1 MLNKIISFSLH
12 NRPVILFFSVLLM
25 IVGIWT
31 ACKMEV
37 DVFPDLNAPTV
48 VVMTEAQGM
57 ASEEVER
64 LVTFPIE
71 TAVNGATDVRRVRS
85 SSTTG
90 FSVVWVEFDWGTDI
104 YRDRQIVSEKLAT
117 IGDALPQGVGQ
128 PTLGP
133 QSSILGEVMFIGLT
147 ADSTSMGDL
156 RTLADW
162 TVRPQLLA
170 TGGVAQVTVMG
181 GDIMEYQI
189 RIHPERMRHYGVTL
203 TQVMDA
209 TRNMNRN
216 ASGGVLYERGNEY
229 IVRGVLTTANTELL
243 GQAVVA
249 TTAKGQPVVL
259 ADVAD
264 VEMGVKSP
272 KMGLASVSGKPAVLL
287 TVTKQPS
294 TSTLE
299 LTGKLDEVVEQ
310 MRSALP
316 KDVKVNTQL
325 YRQQNFIDSSISNIK
340 KSLVEGGI
348 FVVLVLFIFL
358 MNARTTVI
366 SLVTIP
372 LSLLITMLVLH
383 VMGLTINTMS
393 IGGMAIAI
401 GSLVDDA
408 IVDVENVFKRL
419 RQNARLPKE
428 QRQGKLDVIFHAS
441 HEVRMPILNSTLI
454 IVVSFVPLF
463 FLSGLE
469 GRMLAPLGVSFIVS
483 LFASTVVALTLTP
496 VLCSYLLKDGAGS
509 EGSEEGRVKSEEFNS
524 LSLESEEGRVKSEEF
539 NGLSL
544 ENEGGRVKSEEFNGL
559 SLESEEGR
567 GKSEEFNG
575 DSPHGAGSQE
585 PRWVRAMKVRYEQL
599 LMHVLDGPKRVI
611 LIATGVLVVLTLVL
625 FFNLGRSFLPPF
637 NEGSFTINVS
647 TLPGVSFEESDRMG
661 EQAERLLLQ
670 VPEVKDVARKTGR
683 AELDE
688 HALGVN
694 TSEMEVPFELKD
706 RSKEEV
712 MADIRSKLRTLPGV
726 NVEIGQPISHRIDAM
741 LSGTKAG
748 IAIKVF
754 GPDLTTLHSI
764 GLQIQQATRSING
777 VTDLNVEQQVERS
790 QLVIRPR
797 RLLLAS
803 NGITLPQFAA
813 YVNAALGGEV
823 VSQVQDGG
831 KTFDLTVRMADED
844 INSIDHIRNMLI
856 DTADGRQVCLSDVA
870 DIFSSAGPN
879 TISRENAQRKLVV
892 SANAQGRDLRS
903 VVNDM
908 RQSIETN
915 VKLPDG
921 YRIEYGGQFE
931 SEASASRLLLGLS
944 VVSIVVIL
952 LLLYLQFRSW
962 KQSVVVLLNLP
973 LALIGGVL
981 ALVVTGGVVSI
992 PAIIG
997 FISLF
1002 GMATRGGMLLV
1013 DRYNELAR
1021 HGLSRR
1027 EVVLRGSLDRLLP
1040 ILMTALSS
1048 GLALIPLAL
1057 GSSLPGNEIQSPMAQ
1072 VMLGG
1077 LLTSTLLNLIIVPLM
1092 APLKVKETGD

>member
-25 IVGIWT
+25 VVGIWT

-428 QRQGKLDVIFHAS
+428 QRQSKLDVIFHAS

-496 VLCSYLLKDGAGS
+496 VLCSYLLKDGAES
-509 EGSEEGRVKSEEFNS
+509 EEGRVKSGESEEGRVKSEEFNS
-524 LSLESEEGRVKSEEF
+524 LSLE
-539 NGLSL
+539 
-544 ENEGGRVKSEEFNGL
+544 NEG
-559 SLESEEGR
+559 GR

-575 DSPHGAGSQE
+575 DSLHGAGSQE

-599 LMHVLDGPKRVI
+599 LIRVLDGPKRAI

-625 FFNLGRSFLPPF
+625 FFNLGRSFLPSF

-764 GLQIQQATRSING
+764 GLQIQQATRSIDG
-777 VTDLNVEQQVERS
+777 VTDLNVEQQVERP

-908 RQSIETN
+908 RQSIETI

-921 YRIEYGGQFE
+921 YRVEYGGQFE

>member
-12 NRPVILFFSVLLM
+12 NRPVILFFSLLLM
-25 IVGIWT
+25 IVGCWT
-31 ACKMEV
+31 AWKMEV

-48 VVMTEAQGM
+48 VVMTEAKGM
-57 ASEEVER
+57 AAEEVER
-64 LVTFPIE
+64 LVTFPVE

-117 IGDALPQGVGQ
+117 IGSTLPQGVSQ

-147 ADSTSMGDL
+147 ADTTSLGSL

-162 TVRPQLLA
+162 TIRPRLLS

-181 GDIMEYQI
+181 GDLMEYQV
-189 RIHPERMRHYGVTL
+189 RIHPERMRHYGVSL
-203 TQVMDA
+203 GDVLNA
-209 TRNMNRN
+209 TRQMNQN
-216 ASGGVLYERGNEY
+216 ASGGVHYESGNEY
-229 IVRGVLTTANTELL
+229 IVRGVLSTRSAEEMGQALVKTTAT
-243 GQAVVA
+243 GM
-249 TTAKGQPVVL
+249 PVVL

-264 VEMGVKSP
+264 VQMGAKSP
-272 KMGLASVSGKPAVLL
+272 KMGVASVSGKPAVLL
-287 TVTKQPS
+287 TVTKQPN
-294 TSTLE
+294 TSTLD
-299 LTGKLDEVVEQ
+299 LTETLDSAVAGLKG
-310 MRSALP
+310 ALP
-316 KDVKVNTQL
+316 ADVKVNTQL
-325 YRQQNFIDSSISNIK
+325 YRQQDFIDSSISNIK

-358 MNARTTVI
+358 MNGRTTLI

-372 LSLLITMLVLH
+372 ISLLVTLLVLKL
-383 VMGLTINTMS
+383 MGLTVNTMS

-419 RQNARLPKE
+419 RQNARKPLAERLRKRE
-428 QRQGKLDVIFHAS
+428 VIFNAS
-441 HEVRMPILNSTLI
+441 KEVRMPILNSTLI

-483 LFASTVVALTLTP
+483 LFASTLVSLTLTP
-496 VLCSYLLKDGAGS
+496 VLCYYLLKDPSKMAAS
-509 EGSEEGRVKSEEFNS
+509 AQT
-524 LSLESEEGRVKSEEF
+524 LS
-539 NGLSL
+539 
-544 ENEGGRVKSEEFNGL
+544 
-559 SLESEEGR
+559 
-567 GKSEEFNG
+567 
-575 DSPHGAGSQE
+575 HAE
-585 PRWVRAMKVRYEQL
+585 PRWVRALKRHYEQAL
-599 LMHVLDGPKRVI
+599 AWAWGKPSRCI
-611 LIATGVLVVLTLVL
+611 LGATAVLVVLTIGL
-625 FFNLGRSFLPPF
+625 FFTLGRSFLPPF

-647 TLPGVSFEESDRMG
+647 TLPGVSLDESNKIGQRAEE
-661 EQAERLLLQ
+661 LLLQ
-670 VPEVKDVARKTGR
+670 VPEVKAVARKTGR

-694 TSEMEVPFELKD
+694 TSEMEVPFVLDK
-706 RSKEEV
+706 RSKTEV
-712 MADIRSKLRTLPGV
+712 MADIRQRLRALPGV
-726 NVEIGQPISHRIDAM
+726 NIEIGQPISHRIDAM
-741 LSGTKAG
+741 LSGSKAG

-754 GPDLTTLHSI
+754 GADLSQLHSI
-764 GLQIQQATRSING
+764 GLQIQQATKDIEG
-777 VTDLNVEQQVERS
+777 VADLNVEQQIERP

-797 RLLLAS
+797 RTLLARY
-803 NGITLPQFAA
+803 GITLPQFAE
-813 YVNAALGGEV
+813 YVNAAVGGEV
-823 VSQVQDGG
+823 VSQVQEGA
-831 KTFDLTVRMADED
+831 KTFDLTVRVADND
-844 INSIDHIRNMLI
+844 LQSIDHIKSLLI
-856 DTADGRQVCLSDVA
+856 DTNDGRLVPLADVA
-870 DIFSSAGPN
+870 EIVSTAGPN

-892 SANAQGRDLRS
+892 SANADGRDMRS

-908 RQSIETN
+908 RSAIDKE
-915 VKLPDG
+915 VKLPEG
-921 YRIEYGGQFE
+921 YHIEYGGQFE
-931 SEASASRLLLGLS
+931 SEASASRMLLGLS
-944 VVSIVVIL
+944 VVSVIVIL
-952 LLLYLQFRSW
+952 LLLFLQFRSW
-962 KQSVVVLLNLP
+962 HQAVIVLLNLP

-981 ALVVTGGVVSI
+981 ALVFTGGVVSI

-1013 DRYNELAR
+1013 DRYNELAKR
-1021 HGLSRR
+1021 GLSRN
-1027 EVVLRGSLDRLLP
+1027 EVVMRGSLDRLLP

-1057 GSSLPGNEIQSPMAQ
+1057 GSDLPGNEIQSPMAQ

-1077 LLTSTLLNLIIVPLM
+1077 LLTSTLLNLFIVPIM
-1092 APLKVKETGD
+1092 APIKTVKTKK

>member
-25 IVGIWT
+25 VVGIWT

-189 RIHPERMRHYGVTL
+189 RVHPERMRYYGVTL

-419 RQNARLPKE
+419 RQNARLPRE
-428 QRQGKLDVIFHAS
+428 QRQSKLDVIFHAS

-509 EGSEEGRVKSEEFNS
+509 EEERV
-524 LSLESEEGRVKSEEF
+524 
-539 NGLSL
+539 
-544 ENEGGRVKSEEFNGL
+544 
-559 SLESEEGR
+559 
-567 GKSEEFNG
+567 KSEEFNG
-575 DSPHGAGSQE
+575 DSPHVSGSQE

-599 LMHVLDGPKRVI
+599 LMRVLDGPKRAI

-647 TLPGVSFEESDRMG
+647 TLPGVSFEESDRIG

-694 TSEMEVPFELKD
+694 TSEMEVPFELRD

-764 GLQIQQATRSING
+764 GLQIQQATHSIDG
-777 VTDLNVEQQVERS
+777 VTDLNVEQQVERP

-908 RQSIETN
+908 RQAIETN

-973 LALIGGVL
+973 LALIGGVF

-1027 EVVLRGSLDRLLP
+1027 EVVVRGSLDRLLP

>member
-25 IVGIWT
+25 VVGIWT

-229 IVRGVLTTANTELL
+229 IVRGVLTTADTELL

-428 QRQGKLDVIFHAS
+428 QRQSKLDVIFHAS

-496 VLCSYLLKDGAGS
+496 VLCSYLLKDGG
-509 EGSEEGRVKSEEFNS
+509 ESEEGRVKSEEFNS
-524 LSLESEEGRVKSEEF
+524 LSLENEGGRGKSEEF
-539 NGLSL
+539 NS
-544 ENEGGRVKSEEFNGL
+544 L

-599 LMHVLDGPKRVI
+599 LMRVLDGPKRAI

-625 FFNLGRSFLPPF
+625 FFNLGRSFLPSF

-764 GLQIQQATRSING
+764 GLQIQQATRSIDG
-777 VTDLNVEQQVERS
+777 VTDLNVEQQVERP

-921 YRIEYGGQFE
+921 YRVEYGGQFE

>member
-25 IVGIWT
+25 VVGIWT

-229 IVRGVLTTANTELL
+229 IVRGVLSTADTELL

-428 QRQGKLDVIFHAS
+428 QRQSKLDVIFHAS

-496 VLCSYLLKDGAGS
+496 VLCSYLLKDGGES
-509 EGSEEGRVKSEEFNS
+509 EEGRGKSGESEEGRVKSEEFNS
-524 LSLESEEGRVKSEEF
+524 LSLE
-539 NGLSL
+539 
-544 ENEGGRVKSEEFNGL
+544 NEG
-559 SLESEEGR
+559 GR

-575 DSPHGAGSQE
+575 DSLHGAGSQE

-599 LMHVLDGPKRVI
+599 LIRVLDGPKRAI

-625 FFNLGRSFLPPF
+625 FFNLGRSFLPSF

-764 GLQIQQATRSING
+764 GLQIQQATRSIDG
-777 VTDLNVEQQVERS
+777 VTDLNVEQQVERP

-903 VVNDM
+903 VVNEM

-921 YRIEYGGQFE
+921 YRVEYGGQFE

>member
-12 NRPVILFFSVLLM
+12 NRPVILFFSVLLI
-25 IVGIWT
+25 IVGMWT
-31 ACKMEV
+31 ASKMEV

-90 FSVVWVEFDWGTDI
+90 FSVVWVEFEWGTDI

-117 IGDALPQGVGQ
+117 IGDALPSGVGQ

-147 ADSTSMGDL
+147 ADSTSLGDL

-162 TVRPQLLA
+162 TIRPQLLS

-181 GDIMEYQI
+181 GDLMEYQI
-189 RIHPERMRHYGVTL
+189 RLHPERMRHYGVTL

-229 IVRGVLTTANTELL
+229 IVRGMLSTSSTQQM
-243 GQAVVA
+243 GQAVVG
-249 TTAKGQPVVL
+249 TTPKGQPIVL
-259 ADVAD
+259 SDIADVQ
-264 VEMGVKSP
+264 MGPKSP

-299 LTGKLDEVVEQ
+299 LTEKLDAVVAQ
-310 MRSALP
+310 MQASLP
-316 KDVKVNTQL
+316 KDIKVNTQL

-340 KSLVEGGI
+340 KSLIEGGI

-358 MNARTTVI
+358 MNARTTII

-383 VMGLTINTMS
+383 AMGLTINTMS

-419 RQNARLPKE
+419 RKNALLPKE
-428 QRQGKLDVIFHAS
+428 QRQSKIDVIFHAS

-454 IVVSFVPLF
+454 IVVSFIPLF

-469 GRMLAPLGVSFIVS
+469 GRMLAPLGISFIVS
-483 LFASTVVALTLTP
+483 LFASTLVALTLTP
-496 VLCSYLLKDGAGS
+496 VLCAYLLTDPQQDGQHART
-509 EGSEEGRVKSEEFNS
+509 E
-524 LSLESEEGRVKSEEF
+524 
-539 NGLSL
+539 
-544 ENEGGRVKSEEFNGL
+544 
-559 SLESEEGR
+559 
-567 GKSEEFNG
+567 
-575 DSPHGAGSQE
+575 E
-585 PRWVRAMKVRYEQL
+585 PRWVRAMKMRYEQL
-599 LMHVLDGPKRVI
+599 LIKVLDGPKRAI
-611 LIATGVLVVLTLVL
+611 LIGTGAVVALTLVL
-625 FFNLGRSFLPPF
+625 FFSLGRSFLPPF

-647 TLPGVSFEESDRMG
+647 TLPGVSFEESDRIG
-661 EQAERLLLQ
+661 EQAENLLLQ

-694 TSEMEVPFELKD
+694 TSEMEVPFALKD
-706 RSKEEV
+706 RSKDEV
-712 MADIRSKLRTLPGV
+712 MADIRAKLRTLPGV

-754 GPDLTTLHSI
+754 GPDLTTLHSL
-764 GLQIQQATRSING
+764 GMQIQQATHDIEG
-777 VTDLNVEQQVERS
+777 VTDLNVEQQVERP
-790 QLVIRPR
+790 QLIIRPR
-797 RLLLAS
+797 RTLLAS
-803 NGITLPQFAA
+803 YGITLPQFAEC
-813 YVNAALGGEV
+813 VNVALGGEV

-844 INSIDHIRNMLI
+844 INSIDHIRDMLI
-856 DTADGRQVCLSDVA
+856 DTGDGRQVAFSDMA
-870 DIFSSAGPN
+870 DIESSAGPN

-892 SANAQGRDLRS
+892 SANAQGRDMRS

-908 RQSIETN
+908 RQAIETK
-915 VKLPDG
+915 VKMPDG
-921 YRIEYGGQFE
+921 YRVEYGGQFE
-931 SEASASRLLLGLS
+931 SEAAASRLLLGLS
-944 VVSIVVIL
+944 VVSIIVIL

-973 LALIGGVL
+973 LALIGGVM
-981 ALVVTGGVVSI
+981 ALVVTGGVISI

-1013 DRYNELAR
+1013 DRYNELSS
-1021 HGLSRR
+1021 HGLSHR
-1027 EVVLRGSLDRLLP
+1027 EVVVRGSLDRLLP

-1057 GSSLPGNEIQSPMAQ
+1057 GSHLPGNEIQSPMAQ

-1077 LLTSTLLNLIIVPLM
+1077 LLTSTLLNLVIVPLM
-1092 APLKVKETGD
+1092 APMKVQKENNVTV

>member
-12 NRPVILFFSVLLM
+12 NRPVILFFSLLLM
-25 IVGIWT
+25 IVGCWT
-31 ACKMEV
+31 AWKMEV

-48 VVMTEAQGM
+48 VVMTEAKGM
-57 ASEEVER
+57 AAEEVER
-64 LVTFPIE
+64 LVTFPVE

-117 IGDALPQGVGQ
+117 IGSTLPQGVSQ

-147 ADSTSMGDL
+147 ADTTSLGSL

-162 TVRPQLLA
+162 TIRPRLLS

-181 GDIMEYQI
+181 GDLMEYQV
-189 RIHPERMRHYGVTL
+189 RIHPERMRHYGVSL
-203 TQVMDA
+203 GDVLNA
-209 TRNMNRN
+209 TRQMNQN
-216 ASGGVLYERGNEY
+216 ASGGVHYESGNEY
-229 IVRGVLTTANTELL
+229 IVRGVLSTRSAEEMGQALVKTTAT
-243 GQAVVA
+243 GM
-249 TTAKGQPVVL
+249 PVVL

-264 VEMGVKSP
+264 VQMGAKSTKMGV
-272 KMGLASVSGKPAVLL
+272 ASVSGKPAVLL
-287 TVTKQPS
+287 TVTKQPN
-294 TSTLE
+294 TSTLD
-299 LTGKLDEVVEQ
+299 LTEALDSAVAGLKG
-310 MRSALP
+310 ALP
-316 KDVKVNTQL
+316 ADVKVNTQL
-325 YRQQNFIDSSISNIK
+325 YRQQDFIDSSISNIK

-358 MNARTTVI
+358 MNGRTTLI

-372 LSLLITMLVLH
+372 ISLLVTLLVLKL
-383 VMGLTINTMS
+383 MGLTVNTMS

-419 RQNARLPKE
+419 RQNACKPLAERLRKRE
-428 QRQGKLDVIFHAS
+428 VIFNAS
-441 HEVRMPILNSTLI
+441 KEVRMPILNSTLI

-483 LFASTVVALTLTP
+483 LFASTLVALTLTP
-496 VLCSYLLKDGAGS
+496 VLCYYLLKDPSKMDAS
-509 EGSEEGRVKSEEFNS
+509 AQT
-524 LSLESEEGRVKSEEF
+524 LS
-539 NGLSL
+539 
-544 ENEGGRVKSEEFNGL
+544 
-559 SLESEEGR
+559 
-567 GKSEEFNG
+567 
-575 DSPHGAGSQE
+575 HAE
-585 PRWVRAMKVRYEQL
+585 PRWVRALKLHYEQAL
-599 LMHVLDGPKRVI
+599 AWALGKPSRCI
-611 LIATGVLVVLTLVL
+611 LGATAVLVVLTIGL
-625 FFNLGRSFLPPF
+625 FFTLGRSFLPPF

-647 TLPGVSFEESDRMG
+647 TLPGVSLDESNKIGQRAEE
-661 EQAERLLLQ
+661 LLLQ
-670 VPEVKDVARKTGR
+670 VPEVKAVARKTGR

-694 TSEMEVPFELKD
+694 TSEMEVPFVLDK
-706 RSKEEV
+706 RSKTEV
-712 MADIRSKLRTLPGV
+712 MADIRQRLRALPGV
-726 NVEIGQPISHRIDAM
+726 NIEIGQPISHRIDAM
-741 LSGTKAG
+741 LSGSKAG

-754 GPDLTTLHSI
+754 GADLSQLHSI
-764 GLQIQQATRSING
+764 GLQIQQATKDIEG
-777 VTDLNVEQQVERS
+777 VADLNVEQQIERP

-797 RLLLAS
+797 RTLLARY
-803 NGITLPQFAA
+803 GITLPQFAE
-813 YVNAALGGEV
+813 YVNAAVGGEV
-823 VSQVQDGG
+823 VSQVQDGA
-831 KTFDLTVRMADED
+831 KTFDLTVRVADND
-844 INSIDHIRNMLI
+844 LQSIDHIKSLLI
-856 DTADGRQVCLSDVA
+856 DTNDGRLVPLADVA
-870 DIFSSAGPN
+870 EIVSTAGPN

-892 SANAQGRDLRS
+892 SANADGRDMRS

-908 RQSIETN
+908 RSAIDKE
-915 VKLPDG
+915 VKLPEG
-921 YRIEYGGQFE
+921 YHIEYGGQFE
-931 SEASASRLLLGLS
+931 SEASASRMLLGLS
-944 VVSIVVIL
+944 VVSVIVIL
-952 LLLYLQFRSW
+952 LLLFLQFRSW
-962 KQSVVVLLNLP
+962 HQAVIVLLNLP

-981 ALVVTGGVVSI
+981 ALVFTGGVVSI

-1013 DRYNELAR
+1013 DRYNELAKR
-1021 HGLSRR
+1021 GLSRN
-1027 EVVLRGSLDRLLP
+1027 EVVMRGSLDRLLP

-1057 GSSLPGNEIQSPMAQ
+1057 GSDLPGNEIQSPMAQ

-1077 LLTSTLLNLIIVPLM
+1077 LLTSTLLNLFIVPIM
-1092 APLKVKETGD
+1092 APIKTAKTKK

>member
-12 NRPVILFFSVLLM
+12 NRPVILFFSVLLI
-25 IVGIWT
+25 IVGMWT
-31 ACKMEV
+31 ASKMEV

-90 FSVVWVEFDWGTDI
+90 FSVVWVEFEWGTDI

-117 IGDALPQGVGQ
+117 IGDALPSGVGQ

-147 ADSTSMGDL
+147 ADSTSLGDL

-162 TVRPQLLA
+162 TVRPQLLS

-181 GDIMEYQI
+181 GDLMEYQI
-189 RIHPERMRHYGVTL
+189 RLHPERMRHYGVTL

-229 IVRGVLTTANTELL
+229 IVRGMLSTSSTQQM
-243 GQAVVA
+243 GQAVVG
-249 TTAKGQPVVL
+249 TTPKGQPIVL
-259 ADVAD
+259 SDIADVQ
-264 VEMGVKSP
+264 MGPKSP

-299 LTGKLDEVVEQ
+299 LTKKLDAVVAQ
-310 MRSALP
+310 MQASLP
-316 KDVKVNTQL
+316 KDIKVNTQL

-340 KSLVEGGI
+340 KSLIEGGI

-358 MNARTTVI
+358 MNARTTII

-383 VMGLTINTMS
+383 AMGLTINTMS

-419 RQNARLPKE
+419 RKNALLPKE
-428 QRQGKLDVIFHAS
+428 QRQSKIDVIFHAS

-469 GRMLAPLGVSFIVS
+469 GRMLAPLGISFIVS
-483 LFASTVVALTLTP
+483 LFASTLVALTLTP
-496 VLCSYLLKDGAGS
+496 VLCAYLLTDPQQDGQHA
-509 EGSEEGRVKSEEFNS
+509 RT
-524 LSLESEEGRVKSEEF
+524 
-539 NGLSL
+539 
-544 ENEGGRVKSEEFNGL
+544 
-559 SLESEEGR
+559 
-567 GKSEEFNG
+567 
-575 DSPHGAGSQE
+575 DE
-585 PRWVRAMKVRYEQL
+585 PRWVQAMKMRYEQL
-599 LMHVLDGPKRVI
+599 LIKVLDGPKRAI
-611 LIATGVLVVLTLVL
+611 LIGTGAVVALTLVL
-625 FFNLGRSFLPPF
+625 FFSLGRSFLPPF

-647 TLPGVSFEESDRMG
+647 TLPGVSFEESDRIG
-661 EQAERLLLQ
+661 EQAEKLLLQ

-694 TSEMEVPFELKD
+694 TSEMEVPFALKD
-706 RSKEEV
+706 RSKDEV
-712 MADIRSKLRTLPGV
+712 MADIRAKLRTLPGV

-754 GPDLTTLHSI
+754 GPDLTTLHLL
-764 GLQIQQATRSING
+764 GMQIQQATHDIEG
-777 VTDLNVEQQVERS
+777 VTDLNVEQQIERP
-790 QLVIRPR
+790 QLIIRPR
-797 RLLLAS
+797 RTLLAS
-803 NGITLPQFAA
+803 YGITLPQFAEC
-813 YVNAALGGEV
+813 VNVALGGEV

-844 INSIDHIRNMLI
+844 INSIDHIRDMLI
-856 DTADGRQVCLSDVA
+856 DTGDGRQVAFSDMA
-870 DIFSSAGPN
+870 DIESSAGPN

-892 SANAQGRDLRS
+892 SANAQGRDMRS

-908 RQSIETN
+908 RQAIETK
-915 VKLPDG
+915 VKMPDG
-921 YRIEYGGQFE
+921 YRVEYGGQFE
-931 SEASASRLLLGLS
+931 SEAAASRLLLGLS
-944 VVSIVVIL
+944 VVSIIVIL

-973 LALIGGVL
+973 LALIGGVM
-981 ALVVTGGVVSI
+981 ALVVTGGVISI

-1013 DRYNELAR
+1013 DRYNELSS
-1021 HGLSRR
+1021 HGLSHR
-1027 EVVLRGSLDRLLP
+1027 EVVVRGSLDRLLP

-1057 GSSLPGNEIQSPMAQ
+1057 GSHLPGNEIQSPMAQ

-1077 LLTSTLLNLIIVPLM
+1077 LLTSTLLNLVIVPLM
-1092 APLKVKETGD
+1092 APMKVQKENNVTV

>member
-1 MLNKIISFSLH
+1 MLNKIIHFSLH
-12 NRPVILFFSVLLM
+12 NRPVILFFSLLLI
-25 IVGIWT
+25 IVGCWT
-31 ACKMEV
+31 AYKMEV

-48 VVMTEAQGM
+48 VVMTEGKGM
-57 ASEEVER
+57 AAEEIER

-71 TAVNGATDVRRVRS
+71 TAVNGATDVHRVRS

-90 FSVVWVEFDWGTDI
+90 FSVVWVEFNWGTDI

-117 IGDALPQGVGQ
+117 IGDALPEGVGQ

-147 ADSTSMGDL
+147 ADTTSLGNL

-162 TVRPQLLA
+162 TIRPRLLS

-181 GDIMEYQI
+181 GNVMEYQI
-189 RIHPERMRHYGVTL
+189 RLHPERMRHYGVTL
-203 TQVMDA
+203 NEVLAA
-209 TRNMNRN
+209 TRQMNRN
-216 ASGGVLYERGNEY
+216 ASGGVHYEHGNEY
-229 IVRGVLTTANTELL
+229 IVRGVLSTNNLQQL
-243 GQAVVA
+243 GQAVVKTSA
-249 TTAKGQPVVL
+249 NNQPIVL

-264 VEMGVKSP
+264 VEMGAKQP
-272 KMGLASVSGKPAVLL
+272 KTGVASVSGQPAVLL
-287 TVTKQPS
+287 TITKQPN

-299 LTGKLDEVVEQ
+299 LTEKLDRAMAELQ
-310 MRSALP
+310 QSLP
-316 KDVKVNTQL
+316 ADVKVNTQL

-358 MNARTTVI
+358 MNARTTII

-372 LSLLITMLVLH
+372 LSLLITLLVLH
-383 VMGLTINTMS
+383 LMGLTINTMS

-408 IVDVENVFKRL
+408 IVDVENVFKHLRL
-419 RQNARLPKE
+419 NAQLPQHERARKI
-428 QRQGKLDVIFHAS
+428 DVIYNAS
-441 HEVRMPILNSTLI
+441 KEVRMPILNSTLI

-483 LFASTVVALTLTP
+483 LFASTIVALTLTP
-496 VLCSYLLKDGAGS
+496 VLCHMVLKTPPS
-509 EGSEEGRVKSEEFNS
+509 VNQT
-524 LSLESEEGRVKSEEF
+524 
-539 NGLSL
+539 N
-544 ENEGGRVKSEEFNGL
+544 NEQKRKTKL
-559 SLESEEGR
+559 
-567 GKSEEFNG
+567 
-575 DSPHGAGSQE
+575 DM
-585 PRWVRAMKVRYEQL
+585 PRWVQALKVYYEKCL
-599 LMHVLDGPKRVI
+599 LWALNKHTSRWIIG
-611 LIATGVLVVLTLVL
+611 ATGVLVVVTLTL
-625 FFNLGRSFLPPF
+625 FFTLGRSFLPPF

-647 TLPGVSFEESDRMG
+647 TLPGVSLDVSNRIG
-661 EQAERLLLQ
+661 QQAEKLLLE
-670 VPEVKDVARKTGR
+670 VPEVKAVARKTGR

-694 TSEMEVPFELKD
+694 TSEMEVPFTLNK

-712 MADIRSKLRTLPGV
+712 MADIRSRLRTLPGV
-726 NVEIGQPISHRIDAM
+726 NIEIGQPISHRIDAM

-754 GPDLTTLHSI
+754 GTDLTQLHNI
-764 GLQIQQATRSING
+764 GQQIKQATQRIEG
-777 VTDLNVEQQVERS
+777 VTDLNVEQQIERP
-790 QLVIRPR
+790 QLIIRPR
-797 RLLLAS
+797 RSLMAQY
-803 NGITLPQFAA
+803 GITLPELAEF
-813 YVNAALGGEV
+813 VNAAIGGEV
-823 VSQVQDGG
+823 VSQVQDGAR
-831 KTFDLTVRMADED
+831 TFDLTVRVADD
-844 INSIDHIRNMLI
+844 DLNTINRISALLI
-856 DTADGRQVCLSDVA
+856 DTNTGRKVPLSNVTEVV
-870 DIFSSAGPN
+870 STAGPN
-879 TISRENAQRKLVV
+879 TINRENAQRKLVV
-892 SANAQGRDLRS
+892 SANAEGRDMRS

-908 RQSIETN
+908 QRAIEAK
-915 VKLPDG
+915 VKLPEG
-921 YRIEYGGQFE
+921 YHIEYGGQFE

-944 VVSIVVIL
+944 VVSIIIIL
-952 LLLYLQFRSW
+952 LLLFLQFRSW
-962 KQSVVVLLNLP
+962 HQAIVVLLNLP

-981 ALVVTGGVVSI
+981 ALVVTGSVISI

-1013 DRYNELAR
+1013 DRYNELAHR
-1021 HGLSRR
+1021 GLSRQ
-1027 EVVLRGSLDRLLP
+1027 EVVVRGSLDRLLP

-1057 GSSLPGNEIQSPMAQ
+1057 GSHLPGNEIQSPMAQ

-1077 LLTSTLLNLIIVPLM
+1077 LLTSTLLNLFIVPIM
-1092 APLKVKETGD
+1092 APIKTPRHDKN

>member
-25 IVGIWT
+25 VVGIWT

-229 IVRGVLTTANTELL
+229 IVRGVLTTADTELL

-428 QRQGKLDVIFHAS
+428 QRQSKLDVIFHAS

-496 VLCSYLLKDGAGS
+496 VLCSYLLKDGG
-509 EGSEEGRVKSEEFNS
+509 ESEEGRVKSEEFNS
-524 LSLESEEGRVKSEEF
+524 
-539 NGLSL
+539 
-544 ENEGGRVKSEEFNGL
+544 L

-599 LMHVLDGPKRVI
+599 LMRVLDGPKRAI

-625 FFNLGRSFLPPF
+625 FFNLGRSFLPSF

-764 GLQIQQATRSING
+764 GLQIQQATRSIDG
-777 VTDLNVEQQVERS
+777 VTDLNVEQQVERP

-903 VVNDM
+903 VVNDL

-921 YRIEYGGQFE
+921 YRVEYGGQFE

-1002 GMATRGGMLLV
+1002 GMATRGGMLLG

>member
-25 IVGIWT
+25 VVGIWT

-181 GDIMEYQI
+181 GDILEYQI

-209 TRNMNRN
+209 TSNMNRN

-496 VLCSYLLKDGAGS
+496 VLCSYLLKDGA
-509 EGSEEGRVKSEEFNS
+509 ESEEGRVKSEEFNS
-524 LSLESEEGRVKSEEF
+524 
-539 NGLSL
+539 
-544 ENEGGRVKSEEFNGL
+544 L

-599 LMHVLDGPKRVI
+599 LMRVLDGPKRAI

-764 GLQIQQATRSING
+764 GLQIQQATRSIDG
-777 VTDLNVEQQVERS
+777 VTDLNVEQQVERP

-903 VVNDM
+903 VVNDL

-921 YRIEYGGQFE
+921 YRVEYGGQFE

>member
-25 IVGIWT
+25 VVGIWT

-272 KMGLASVSGKPAVLL
+272 KMGLASVTGKPAVLL

-496 VLCSYLLKDGAGS
+496 VLCSYLLKDGG
-509 EGSEEGRVKSEEFNS
+509 
-524 LSLESEEGRVKSEEF
+524 ESEE
-539 NGLSL
+539 
-544 ENEGGRVKSEEFNGL
+544 GRVKSEEFNGL

-599 LMHVLDGPKRVI
+599 LMRVLDGPKRAI

-764 GLQIQQATRSING
+764 GLQIQQATRSIDG
-777 VTDLNVEQQVERS
+777 VTDLNVEQQVERP

-921 YRIEYGGQFE
+921 YRVEYGGQFE

-1077 LLTSTLLNLIIVPLM
+1077 LLTSTLLNLIVVPLM

>member
-25 IVGIWT
+25 VVGIWT

-428 QRQGKLDVIFHAS
+428 QRQSKLDVIFHAS

-496 VLCSYLLKDGAGS
+496 VLCSYLLKDGGES
-509 EGSEEGRVKSEEFNS
+509 EEGRVKSEEFNGLSLESEEGRVKSEEFNS

-539 NGLSL
+539 NG
-544 ENEGGRVKSEEFNGL
+544 
-559 SLESEEGR
+559 
-567 GKSEEFNG
+567 
-575 DSPHGAGSQE
+575 DSPHGSGSQE

-599 LMHVLDGPKRVI
+599 LMRVLDGPKRAI

-764 GLQIQQATRSING
+764 GLQIQQATRSIDG
-777 VTDLNVEQQVERS
+777 VTDLNVEQQVERP

-921 YRIEYGGQFE
+921 YRVEYGGQFE

>member
-12 NRPVILFFSVLLM
+12 NRPVILFFSLLL
-25 IVGIWT
+25 IVVGSWT
-31 ACKMEV
+31 AYKMDV

-48 VVMTEAQGM
+48 VVMTEAKGM

-117 IGDALPQGVGQ
+117 VGDALPSGISQ

-133 QSSILGEVMFIGLT
+133 QSSILGEVLFVGLT
-147 ADSTSMGDL
+147 ADSTSLGDL

-162 TVRPQLLA
+162 TLRPQLLSM
-170 TGGVAQVTVMG
+170 GGVAQVTVMG

-189 RIHPERMRHYGVTL
+189 RLHPERMRHYGVSL

-209 TRNMNRN
+209 TRDMNRN

-229 IVRGVLTTANTELL
+229 IVRGVLSTSDVRQLSK
-243 GQAVVA
+243 AVVA
-249 TTAKGQPVVL
+249 SSANGRSVVL

-264 VEMGVKSP
+264 VEIGAKSP

-294 TSTLE
+294 MSTLE
-299 LTGKLDEVVEQ
+299 LTKRLDDMVEQ
-310 MRSALP
+310 MKGSLP
-316 KDVKVNTQL
+316 ADVKVNTQL
-325 YRQQNFIDSSISNIK
+325 YRQQNFIDASISNIK

-358 MNARTTVI
+358 MNARTTAI

-383 VMGLTINTMS
+383 LMGLTINTMS

-419 RQNARLPKE
+419 RQNAQLPEAE
-428 QRQGKLDVIFHAS
+428 QRRKIDVIFHAS
-441 HEVRMPILNSTLI
+441 GEVRMPILNSTLI

-469 GRMLAPLGVSFIVS
+469 GRMLAPLGISFIVS
-483 LFASTVVALTLTP
+483 LFASTLVALTLTP
-496 VLCSYLLKDGAGS
+496 VLCSYLLKVPRQNMRSRSVETAHAP
-509 EGSEEGRVKSEEFNS
+509 V
-524 LSLESEEGRVKSEEF
+524 LH
-539 NGLSL
+539 NG
-544 ENEGGRVKSEEFNGL
+544 
-559 SLESEEGR
+559 
-567 GKSEEFNG
+567 
-575 DSPHGAGSQE
+575 E
-585 PRWVRAMKVRYEQL
+585 PRWVRSMKYGYEKL
-599 LMHVLDGPKRVI
+599 LMRVLNGPKRVI
-611 LIATGVLVVLTLVL
+611 IGCTAAVFMITLGL
-625 FFNLGRSFLPPF
+625 FFTLGRSFLPSF
-637 NEGSFTINVS
+637 NEGSFTINVN
-647 TLPGVSFEESDRMG
+647 TLPGVSLDESNRIG

-670 VPEVKDVARKTGR
+670 IPEVKDVARKTGR

-688 HALGVN
+688 HANGVN
-694 TSEMEVPFELKD
+694 TSEMEVPFQLKD
-706 RSKEEV
+706 RTKDEL
-712 MADIRSKLRTLPGV
+712 MADIRKRLHTIPGV

-741 LSGTKAG
+741 LSGTKAS
-748 IAIKVF
+748 IAIKIF
-754 GPDLTTLHSI
+754 GPDLSTLHSLGI
-764 GLQIQQATRSING
+764 QIQQATAGIDG
-777 VTDLNVEQQVERS
+777 VTDLNVEQQVERP
-790 QLVIRPR
+790 QLVVRPR
-797 RLLLAS
+797 RTMLATY
-803 NGITLPQFAA
+803 GITLPQFSQ
-813 YVNAALGGEV
+813 YVTAALGGET
-823 VSQVQDGG
+823 VSQVYEGS
-831 KTFDLTVRMADED
+831 KNYDLTVRMADED
-844 INSIDHIRNMLI
+844 INSIDHIRNLLI
-856 DTADGRQVCLSDVA
+856 DTSDGKQVPLA
-870 DIFSSAGPN
+870 DIADIESTAGPN

-892 SANAQGRDLRS
+892 SANAQGRDMRS

-908 RQSIETN
+908 RSAIETK
-915 VKLPDG
+915 VKMPDG
-921 YRIEYGGQFE
+921 YRVEYGGQFE

-944 VVSIVVIL
+944 AVSIIVIL
-952 LLLYLQFRSW
+952 LLLFLQFRSW

-981 ALVVTGGVVSI
+981 ALVLTGGVISI

-1021 HGLSRR
+1021 RGLSRR
-1027 EVVLRGSLDRLLP
+1027 EVVMRGSLDRLLP
-1040 ILMTALSS
+1040 ILMTAFSS

-1057 GSSLPGNEIQSPMAQ
+1057 GSDLPGNEIQSPMAQ

-1077 LLTSTLLNLIIVPLM
+1077 LLTSTLLNLVIVPIM
-1092 APLKVKETGD
+1092 APLKTKNNDEEDNQ

>member
-272 KMGLASVSGKPAVLL
+272 KMGLASVTGKPAVLL

-441 HEVRMPILNSTLI
+441 REVRMPILNSTLI

-496 VLCSYLLKDGAGS
+496 VLCSYLLKDGA
-509 EGSEEGRVKSEEFNS
+509 ESEEGRVKSEEFNS

-539 NGLSL
+539 NG
-544 ENEGGRVKSEEFNGL
+544 
-559 SLESEEGR
+559 
-567 GKSEEFNG
+567 
-575 DSPHGAGSQE
+575 DSPHGSGSQE

-599 LMHVLDGPKRVI
+599 LMRVLDGPKRAI

-764 GLQIQQATRSING
+764 GLQIQQATRSIDG
-777 VTDLNVEQQVERS
+777 VTDLNVEQQVERP

-903 VVNDM
+903 VVNEM

>member
-25 IVGIWT
+25 VVGIWT

-310 MRSALP
+310 MRSELP

-428 QRQGKLDVIFHAS
+428 QRQSKLDVIFHAS
-441 HEVRMPILNSTLI
+441 REVRMPILNSTLI

-509 EGSEEGRVKSEEFNS
+509 E
-524 LSLESEEGRVKSEEF
+524 
-539 NGLSL
+539 
-544 ENEGGRVKSEEFNGL
+544 
-559 SLESEEGR
+559 EGR

-599 LMHVLDGPKRVI
+599 LMRVLDGPKRAI

-754 GPDLTTLHSI
+754 GPDLTTLHSL
-764 GLQIQQATRSING
+764 GLQIQQATRSIDG
-777 VTDLNVEQQVERS
+777 VTDLNVEQQVERP

-797 RLLLAS
+797 RLLLAC

-823 VSQVQDGG
+823 VSQVQEGG

-921 YRIEYGGQFE
+921 YRVEYGGQFE

-944 VVSIVVIL
+944 VVSIIVIL

>member
-31 ACKMEV
+31 AYKMEV

-189 RIHPERMRHYGVTL
+189 RVHPERMRHYGVTL

-340 KSLVEGGI
+340 KSLIEGGI

-428 QRQGKLDVIFHAS
+428 QRQSKLDVIFHAS

-509 EGSEEGRVKSEEFNS
+509 EGSEEGRGKSEEFNS
-524 LSLESEEGRVKSEEF
+524 LSLE
-539 NGLSL
+539 
-544 ENEGGRVKSEEFNGL
+544 NEGGRV
-559 SLESEEGR
+559 
-567 GKSEEFNG
+567 KSEEFNG

-585 PRWVRAMKVRYEQL
+585 PRWVCAMKVRYEQL
-599 LMHVLDGPKRVI
+599 LMRVLDGPKRAI
-611 LIATGVLVVLTLVL
+611 LIVTGVLVTLTLVL

-712 MADIRSKLRTLPGV
+712 MADIRAKLRTLPGV

-764 GLQIQQATRSING
+764 GLQIQQATRSIDG
-777 VTDLNVEQQVERS
+777 VTDLNVEQQVERP

-921 YRIEYGGQFE
+921 YRVEYGGQFK